1 MFKVLKKSHGWVF
14 FWWNFLHRGVQ
25 VVDSDALHMQMEVQK
40 RLHEQLEVSFL
51 SWSLELQV
59 RAPLALTLY

>member
-1 MFKVLKKSHGWVF
+1 
-14 FWWNFLHRGVQ
+14 LHRGVQ